1 MKISMLEGNL
11 QILLRSKKD
20 EKQKAISMFFDPK
33 DCHDLYP
40 DFVDCGRKGSW
51 TKLTSGSQ
59 KQPKGDFK
67 VWAEYTRIAT
77 VTSEVKDDGEEL

>member
-20 EKQKAISMFFDPK
+20 EKQKALSMFFDPN

-40 DFVDCGRKGSW
+40 DDVDCGVKGMW
-51 TKLTSGSQ
+51 AKTNSGSQ
-59 KQPKGDFK
+59 RQPKGDFK
-67 VWAEYTRIAT
+67 VWAEYTRHT
-77 VTSEVKDDGEEL
+77 LELEEVKDD